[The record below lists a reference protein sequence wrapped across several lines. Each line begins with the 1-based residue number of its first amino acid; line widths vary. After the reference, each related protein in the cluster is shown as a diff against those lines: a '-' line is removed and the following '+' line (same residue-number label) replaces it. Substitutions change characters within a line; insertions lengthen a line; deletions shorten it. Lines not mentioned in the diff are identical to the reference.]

1 MASKKKPVGTSKIAK
16 PKKGSAKVD
25 SPHPA
30 FPVGVSIEESLRRAN
45 RLYAVLSQVN
55 QAIVRVKERDELFKA
70 ICSIAIKSGK
80 FRMAW
85 IGLLEASS
93 GQVRPVVHA
102 GHEDG
107 YLQNIN
113 INISKE
119 SPFSKGPSGQAILK
133 GEVATNEDIATA
145 LQMSPW
151 REAALKR
158 GYRSSAALPF
168 RLKGEVIG
176 TLNLYAAET
185 GFFSKEEQDLLKEI
199 GLDISFALDAMAA
212 QAERA
217 QTEQA
222 LRASEARY
230 RALAEAAPDM
240 VFVIDRDDRVQYVN
254 AFAAQQFGATPEQ
267 VTGRPRTDLF
277 PPEIAEG
284 QARSLRRVF
293 ESGEP
298 FFAEEAV
305 RFGEREAWINTWLVP
320 LCDEAGAVTTVMGI
334 SRDISARKQTEDAL
348 RASEARYRDLVENSQ
363 DLICTHDLQGNLL
376 SVNPAAARLSG
387 YSEDELLEMNLRD
400 VLIPAVREQFKAYLA
415 EIQAKGSA
423 SGLMLIQTK
432 SGEKR
437 IWEYNNTLRTAGVAE
452 PIVRGMARDVTGRV
466 RLEKDLR
473 ESEKHFRNLVENIT
487 DIFYISDANGKMLY
501 GSPNLYTEMGYAPE
515 QVLGKSYVRLVA
527 PADRRKVVDFYIVQT
542 REGAQDIQV
551 EFRVRRKDGT
561 LLWTD
566 QRTRIVRDPAGNVVE
581 YRNVIRNIS
590 ERKQAEERLRASEV
604 RYRDLVELSP
614 DGIGIHSEGK
624 VVYVNAATVKLF
636 HADRPEDLIGLPVI
650 QLVHPD
656 YRSIAMQ
663 RVRRSYEN
671 HLPAPLLEE
680 KFVTLDGQP
689 IDVEVIAAP
698 IVYEGKPATQIIIR
712 DITERKR
719 VEEEIRQL
727 NAKLEQRVEERT
739 RELREAQEQLVRQE
753 KLAVLGQLAGG
764 VGHELRNP
772 LAVIVNA
779 VYFLKLVQPEA
790 DEKIKDYLGMIER
803 ETRTAEKI
811 ITDLLDFAR
820 VQAAE
825 REAVSVSE
833 IVQRVLARYPA
844 PASVT
849 VSLDFPPDLP
859 MVFADPRQME
869 QALGNLTVNACQ
881 AMPKGGELVISV
893 QCSVISENTF
903 VAISVRDSGVG
914 IPPENMKKLFE
925 PLFTT
930 KAKGIGLGL
939 AVSQKLAE
947 ANGGRIEVQSEPGV
961 GSTFTL
967 WLPVQGG
974 ER

>member
-176 TLNLYAAET
+176 ALNLYASEP
-185 GFFSKEEQDLLKEI
+185 GFFSEEEQNLLKEI
-199 GLDISFALDAMAA
+199 GLDISFALDNIENES
-212 QAERA
+212 QRR
-217 QTEQA
+217 QA
-222 LRASEARY
+222 LDELRESEEWFKTLFEKASDGIFILSLRGDVVAVNDSFAGMHGYGVEEMQNMNLQ
-230 RALAEAAPDM
+230 ALD
-240 VFVIDRDDRVQYVN
+240 
-254 AFAAQQFGATPEQ
+254 TPETARHIPGRMRRVLAGESLTFEVEHYHKDGHVFPLE
-267 VTGRPRTDLF
+267 VTTSM
-277 PPEIAEG
+277 IAVGDEKYFLAFHHDITERK
-284 QARSLRRVF
+284 QAQESLR
-293 ESGEP
+293 E
-298 FFAEEAV
+298 
-305 RFGEREAWINTWLVP
+305 
-320 LCDEAGAVTTVMGI
+320 
-334 SRDISARKQTEDAL
+334 
-348 RASEARYRDLVENSQ
+348 SEARYRDLVENSQ

-779 VYFLKLVQPEA
+779 VYFLKLVQPGA

-803 ETRTAEKI
+803 ETRTAEMI
-811 ITDLLDFAR
+811 IADLLDFAR